1 MDEGTLKMMIMNLQ
15 YITDNNGLTTGVFIP
30 IEEWNSLKSK
40 FRGID
45 QEEVN
50 LPNWHKEIIRK
61 RLELYKNAPEQAL
74 DFDTALDD
82 IEKNL

>member
-1 MDEGTLKMMIMNLQ
+1 MNLQ
-15 YITDNNGLTTGVFIP
+15 YITDSNGLTTDVFIP

-40 FRGID
+40 FQGID
-45 QEEVN
+45 QEEAS
-50 LPNWHKEIIRK
+50 LPEWHKEIIRK
-61 RLELYKNAPEQAL
+61 RLELYKSGPDQAL